1 VKTSSRIVSISII
14 AVSAVIAAATVR
26 KAPPNDPDDAA
37 FGRNARC
44 RTALSA
50 LAWRASGVAIAD
62 TMRIQEISMRNAFI
76 AAAAL
81 VATIGTPLAAQ
92 AQGTVI
98 IEDRGTVGGPYVGIP
113 REQVAPFREYVVRE
127 RLPSYVVDVPV
138 AVGTVLP
145 EAGVTYYDV
154 PQRFG
159 ETPYRY
165 TVINEQP
172 VLVNPRTR
180 RIMQVVD

>member
-1 VKTSSRIVSISII
+1 LIELTL
-14 AVSAVIAAATVR
+14 APPLGAVIVGNR
-26 KAPPNDPDDAA
+26 
-37 FGRNARC
+37 
-44 RTALSA
+44 S
-50 LAWRASGVAIAD
+50 
-62 TMRIQEISMRNAFI
+62 IQEISMRNTFI
-76 AAAAL
+76 AAVALAA
-81 VATIGTPLAAQ
+81 AMSAPLAAQ

-98 IEDRGTVGGPYVGIP
+98 SEDSATVGGAYVGIP
-113 REQVAPFREYVVRE
+113 RAQISPFREYVVDE
-127 RLPSYVVDVPV
+127 RVPSYVVDVPV
-138 AVGTVLP
+138 EVGTVLP

-180 RIMQVVD
+180 RIMQVID

>member
-1 VKTSSRIVSISII
+1 
-14 AVSAVIAAATVR
+14 
-26 KAPPNDPDDAA
+26 
-37 FGRNARC
+37 
-44 RTALSA
+44 
-50 LAWRASGVAIAD
+50 
-62 TMRIQEISMRNAFI
+62 MRNAFI
-76 AAAAL
+76 AAAAF
-81 VATIGTPLAAQ
+81 AAAIGAPLAAQ

-98 IEDRGTVGGPYVGIP
+98 VEDRATVGGPYVGSP
-113 REQVAPFREYVVRE
+113 HEQVSQFRAYIVRE
-127 RLPSYVVDVPV
+127 RVPSYVVDSPV

-154 PQRFG
+154 PQRYG

-180 RIMQVVD
+180 RIMQVID

>member
-1 VKTSSRIVSISII
+1 
-14 AVSAVIAAATVR
+14 
-26 KAPPNDPDDAA
+26 
-37 FGRNARC
+37 
-44 RTALSA
+44 
-50 LAWRASGVAIAD
+50 
-62 TMRIQEISMRNAFI
+62 MRNAFI
-76 AAAAL
+76 VAAAFA
-81 VATIGTPLAAQ
+81 AAISAPLAAQ

-98 IEDRGTVGGPYVGIP
+98 VEDHGTVGGPYVGIP
-113 REQVAPFREYVVRE
+113 HEQVSQFREYIVRE
-127 RLPSYVVDVPV
+127 RVPSYVVDSPV

-154 PQRFG
+154 PQRYG

-180 RIMQVVD
+180 RIMQVID

>member
-1 VKTSSRIVSISII
+1 
-14 AVSAVIAAATVR
+14 
-26 KAPPNDPDDAA
+26 
-37 FGRNARC
+37 
-44 RTALSA
+44 
-50 LAWRASGVAIAD
+50 
-62 TMRIQEISMRNAFI
+62 MRNAFI

-81 VATIGTPLAAQ
+81 AAAISAPLSAQ

-98 IEDRGTVGGPYVGIP
+98 VEDRATVGGPYVGIP
-113 REQVAPFREYVVRE
+113 HEQVSRFREYIVRE
-127 RLPSYVVDVPV
+127 RVPSYVVDEPV

-154 PQRFG
+154 PQQYG

-180 RIMQVVD
+180 RIMQVID